1 MKLIIAMFT
10 AAILFMSCVQ
20 EEEAKSN
27 INYSSLKIQPEV
39 DSVFMRANGESRQFS
54 IIGSVVSISERT
66 IKNSG
71 VMTDA
76 EFTVRQIDTT
86 YQSVDASSVE
96 WSSSNSSVA
105 TVSNGLV
112 TARSAGYAAISASA
126 GSTTSQSIVVNVRPV
141 DTAPGLSLDPPY
153 SVLQFEN
160 FTTVSG
166 VVQQNAVLSV
176 TEPASGFSNANV
188 GYSSDGRFNMTVTGL
203 NPGVRTITVRATH
216 PTNGTLFTERY
227 KTVAYYQPGTP
238 AANAITGE
246 WLGTTLGKNFDF
258 NISNSIIP
266 TRYDISGTIEI
277 HFEGIGT
284 VQGIQLTGIINP
296 NGTIDVT
303 LAKSHNGFSISGKL
317 NGLFKTLGTGE
328 GQYSAKAE
336 KSGWPKISFNEKWT
350 AVKK

>member
-1 MKLIIAMFT
+1 MKLIIGIFSAT
-10 AAILFMSCVQ
+10 ILFMSCVP

-39 DSVFMRANGESRQFS
+39 DSVFLRANGESRQFS
-54 IIGSVVSISERT
+54 IMGSIVSVSERT

-86 YQSVDASSVE
+86 YQSVDASSAE
-96 WSSSNSSVA
+96 WVSTNSSVA
-105 TVSNGLV
+105 SVSNGLV
-112 TARSAGYAAISASA
+112 TARSPGYAAISAVI
-126 GSTTSQSIVVNVRPV
+126 GTTSSQSIVVNVRPV

-153 SVLQFEN
+153 NVIQFEN
-160 FTTVSG
+160 FSSMSG

-176 TEPASGFSNANV
+176 TEPNSGFSNANV
-188 GYSSDGRFNMTVTGL
+188 AYSSDGTFNMTVTGL

-216 PTNGTLFTERY
+216 PTNSALFTERY

-238 AANAITGE
+238 AANAIVGD

-258 NISNSIIP
+258 TISNSIIP
-266 TRYDISGTIEI
+266 TRYDINGTIEI

-317 NGLFKTLGTGE
+317 NGSFKTLGTGE
-328 GQYSAKAE
+328 GEYSAKAE